1 MFVRS
6 NMSVPVT
13 YNKSTGS
20 IVLKPQTVTFID
32 ESIVTAKELKDCYG
46 DRISILTQDV
56 VDTIIKEASEVEEEA
71 AEVEEEIVEDETTEI
86 VNTGDEA
93 VDNFLNGETDELPEG
108 TQEISEEEALK
119 LKETAEAKEEI
130 KEDKTEKVE
139 KKAEA
144 KKDEVKEEKQEKKP
158 SRSRGQNKT
167 NTKRK

>member
-56 VDTIIKEASEVEEEA
+56 VDTIIKEAS
-71 AEVEEEIVEDETTEI
+71 EVEEEIVEDETTEI